1 MIVVSLL
8 LLVAGAA
15 RLAARR
21 PDLWLGISLTTMMLP
36 VAATRAWLGSLGPL
50 STVPPATWLL
60 LAGAVTLLLDERR
73 TVRRWTWAWLGTAIG
88 VALLATGAEYLLHG
102 TSSVT
107 PLVVLWVLPT
117 SGFAA
122 VVAASTAQR
131 TADPLTAMSPWLAC
145 LAVSESLL
153 AIAQRLTG
161 SGLVFEQYRSFAAQ
175 FSRTGRAAGTFDTP
189 LDLAAF
195 LTLALV
201 VVVVVQGRRPW
212 RSWTSTTIVAAGVL
226 CTGSRTG
233 IIVAVAVV
241 VVAVGVAV
249 RSSRRVAD
257 LVLAVAA
264 TVGAAFSV
272 TSAAV
277 QPLFA
282 RFGDRG
288 DRSSWA
294 RDTAREAGL
303 RLVESRPLTGHGL
316 VYSYEYALANLPSS
330 FENAWLTLAIGA
342 GLPVTALMM
351 ALPIAGWLVPG
362 RPALL
367 TRAMGALALGW
378 GCSYSANTATN
389 TFGVLASTFLGLA
402 TVTLLRDRSRPVRTG
417 LPGGPS
423 APRGVATGPGRPR
436 SGAIR
441 AS

>member
-1 MIVVSLL
+1 MIVLSLL

-21 PDLWLGISLTTMMLP
+21 PDLWLGVSLTTMMLP
-36 VAATRAWLGSLGPL
+36 VAATRAWLGPLGPL
-50 STVPPATWLL
+50 ATVPPATWLL
-60 LAGAVTLLLDERR
+60 LAGAATLLLDQRR
-73 TVRRWTWAWLGTAIG
+73 MVRRGTWAWLGAVIG
-88 VALLATGAEYLLHG
+88 VVLVATGAEHLLHG

-107 PLVVLWVLPT
+107 PLVVLWVLPM
-117 SGFAA
+117 SGFVA
-122 VVAASTAQR
+122 VVAASTAHR
-131 TADPLTAMSPWLAC
+131 TADPLTAVTPWLAC

-175 FSRTGRAAGTFDTP
+175 FSRTGRAPGTFDTP

-201 VVVVVQGRRPW
+201 VVVQGRRPW
-212 RSWTSTTIVAAGVL
+212 PTWTSTTIVAAGVL

-233 IIVAVAVV
+233 IVVAVAVV
-241 VVAVGVAV
+241 AFGVAV
-249 RSSRRVAD
+249 RGSRRVAD
-257 LVLAVAA
+257 LVLAVSA
-264 TVGAAFSV
+264 TIGAAFSV

-294 RDTAREAGL
+294 RDVAREEGL
-303 RLVESRPLTGHGL
+303 RLVESRPLAGHGL

-342 GLPVTALMM
+342 GLPVTALLM
-351 ALPIAGWLVPG
+351 AIPVAGWLVPG

-367 TRAMGALALGW
+367 TRAMGALPLVW
-378 GCSYSANTATN
+378 GASYSANTATN

-402 TVTLLRDRSRPVRTG
+402 TVALLRDRSRPARSG
-417 LPGGPS
+417 PPGGAP
-423 APRGVATGPGRPR
+423 APRGVEPGSGRSR

>member
-1 MIVVSLL
+1 MTVGFLL
-8 LLVAGAA
+8 LLVTGAA

-21 PDLWLGISLTTMMLP
+21 PDLWLGVSLTTMMLP

-102 TSSVT
+102 MSSAT

-131 TADPLTAMSPWLAC
+131 TADPLTTMSPWLAC

-161 SGLVFEQYRSFAAQ
+161 SGLVFEQYRSLAAQ
-175 FSRTGRAAGTFDTP
+175 FSRTGRATGTFDTP

-201 VVVVVQGRRPW
+201 LVVQGRRPW

-241 VVAVGVAV
+241 VVGVAV

-264 TVGAAFSV
+264 TVGAAFVV

-288 DRSSWA
+288 DRSTWA
-294 RDTAREAGL
+294 RDIALEEGL
-303 RLVESRPLTGHGL
+303 RLVESRPLAGHGL

-342 GLPVTALMM
+342 GLPVTALVM

-367 TRAMGALALGW
+367 TRAMGALGVAW

-402 TVTLLRDRSRPVRTG
+402 TVTLLRDRSRPARSG
-417 LPGGPS
+417 LTEGASAARNVASGPGGS
-423 APRGVATGPGRPR
+423 R
-436 SGAIR
+436 SGAAR
-441 AS
+441 AR